1 MLRQLNALWVL
12 GLALLRKILLMPF
25 VRRRGGGPWLARLR
39 AERLTPTPMA
49 AWSRFERASRCIGC
63 GLCDIVDAGELSPRP
78 VILGFGRRP

>member
-39 AERLTPTPMA
+39 AERLTPTPVA
-49 AWSRFERASRCIGC
+49 AWSRFERASRCIG
-63 GLCDIVDAGELSPRP
+63 R
-78 VILGFGRRP
+78 GRRRAAAGRGRRHRPGLPNARWRR